1 MKLTTKRFFS
11 IAAFISIAAL
21 FAIIYRSNI
30 HGKVVCFGDSIT
42 HGAKVDG
49 HSWVWYL
56 EKDHGNSADFV
67 NAGRNGRKTSD
78 REELLPALKQNPN
91 ADYYL
96 IFLGVNDLK
105 DGTVA
110 MVNDCVRNM
119 KWMIGKIRNTDPRA
133 NIVIL
138 APTDINLKTMAPI
151 NVKKKYNENTRKSL
165 YSLEKRYKKLAKEE
179 HTQFLS
185 LLHVVSPPNYV
196 DGLHPDTTGQKQ
208 IAAAV
213 WKGLN
218 RIYN

>member
-1 MKLTTKRFFS
+1 MQ
-11 IAAFISIAAL
+11 
-21 FAIIYRSNI
+21 
-30 HGKVVCFGDSIT
+30 
-42 HGAKVDG
+42 GAMDVK
-49 HSWVWYL
+49 H
-56 EKDHGNSADFV
+56 A
-67 NAGRNGRKTSD
+67 D
-78 REELLPALKQNPN
+78 REELLPVLKQNPN

-105 DGTVA
+105 DGTEA
-110 MVNDCVRNM
+110 MVNDCVSNM
-119 KWMIGKIRNTDPRA
+119 KWMIGKIRNTDSKA

-165 YSLEKRYKKLAKEE
+165 YRLEKRYKKLAKKE

-208 IAAAV
+208 IEAAV

-218 RIYN
+218 KLYN